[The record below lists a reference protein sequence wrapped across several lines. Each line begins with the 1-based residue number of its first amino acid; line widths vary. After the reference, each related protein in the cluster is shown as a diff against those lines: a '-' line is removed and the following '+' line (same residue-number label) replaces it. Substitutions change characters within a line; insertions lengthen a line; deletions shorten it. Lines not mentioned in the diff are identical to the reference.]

1 MQKIHFIIKVVKWI
15 DGFEVRGG
23 ARMVAEKE
31 RVLMDLKDVFEYAFD
46 EIFVTDEQGIVV
58 RVNSTCERHYQ
69 LAAEEL
75 VGKHVKELQKDGIF
89 YPSATLE
96 VIEKKR
102 PIELVQTTKSGE
114 YLHVRTRPVFDDE
127 GNLRRVIS
135 YSRDLTELYQLR
147 QKVEE
152 MDNQLKTYK
161 KELRETYE
169 HEGLIFKSLAMQK
182 IVDTI
187 KKVSVV
193 DSTVLVLGETGVGKS
208 RLVRHLHE
216 VSHRKNESFYEI
228 NCAALP
234 TNLIESELFGYSGGS
249 FTGANRE
256 GKKGLLESAHKGT
269 LFLDEIGEMPI
280 EIQAKLLQVL
290 QEKTFR
296 PIGGRE
302 LKKVDV
308 RIVAATNRDL
318 SEMVKQG
325 TFRKDLYYRLN
336 VIPIAI
342 PPLRERTEDIL
353 PLIYHYLQ
361 HFNKKYGRDVKL
373 APSTLQ
379 MFVGYPW
386 EGNNREIEN
395 VIERIVITVD
405 DVVTVQDLP
414 LSMQEAAVEQSG
426 QSLYKMLEEVE
437 RNIILKA
444 YKTYGSSYKVAD
456 FLQISQSAATRK
468 IKKFIEEEENIG

>member
-1 MQKIHFIIKVVKWI
+1 
-15 DGFEVRGG
+15 
-23 ARMVAEKE
+23 MVAEKE

-69 LAAEEL
+69 LAAEKL

-269 LFLDEIGEMPI
+269 LFLDEIGEMPL

-361 HFNKKYGRDVKL
+361 QFNKKYGRDVKL

-405 DVVTVQDLP
+405 DVVTVEDLP
-414 LSMQEAAVEQSG
+414 LFMQEAAVEQSG

-444 YKTYGSSYKVAD
+444 YKTYGSSYKVAE

>member
-1 MQKIHFIIKVVKWI
+1 MDLKLGV
-15 DGFEVRGG
+15 

-216 VSHRKNESFYEI
+216 VSHRKHESFYEI

-269 LFLDEIGEMPI
+269 LFLDEIGEMPL

-405 DVVTVQDLP
+405 DVVTVEDLP
-414 LSMQEAAVEQSG
+414 LSMQEAAVEHSG

-444 YKTYGSSYKVAD
+444 YKTYGSSYKVAE

>member
-1 MQKIHFIIKVVKWI
+1 MDLKLGV
-15 DGFEVRGG
+15 

-75 VGKHVKELQKDGIF
+75 VGKHVKELQKNGIF

-336 VIPIAI
+336 VIPIVI

-373 APSTLQ
+373 APGTLQ

-405 DVVTVQDLP
+405 DVVTVEDLP

-444 YKTYGSSYKVAD
+444 YKTYGSSYKVAE

>member
-1 MQKIHFIIKVVKWI
+1 
-15 DGFEVRGG
+15 
-23 ARMVAEKE
+23 MVAEKE

-302 LKKVDV
+302 VKKVDV

-405 DVVTVQDLP
+405 DVVTVEDLP

-444 YKTYGSSYKVAD
+444 YKTYGSSYKVAE

>member
-1 MQKIHFIIKVVKWI
+1 MDLKLGV
-15 DGFEVRGG
+15 

-216 VSHRKNESFYEI
+216 VSHRKHESFYEI

-269 LFLDEIGEMPI
+269 LFLDEIGEMPL

-405 DVVTVQDLP
+405 DVVTVEDLP

-426 QSLYKMLEEVE
+426 QSLYKMLGEVE

-444 YKTYGSSYKVAD
+444 YKTYGSSYKVAE

>member
-1 MQKIHFIIKVVKWI
+1 
-15 DGFEVRGG
+15 
-23 ARMVAEKE
+23 MVAEKE
-31 RVLMDLKDVFEYAFD
+31 RVLMDLQDVFEYAFD
-46 EIFVTDEQGIVV
+46 EIFVTDDKGIVV
-58 RVNSTCERHYQ
+58 RVNSMCERHYQ
-69 LAAEEL
+69 LSAKEL
-75 VGKHVKELQKDGIF
+75 VGKHVKELQKEGIF

-102 PIELVQTTKSGE
+102 PVELVQTTKSGE

-169 HEGLIFKSLAMQK
+169 HEGLIFKSIAMQK
-182 IVDTI
+182 IIETI

-269 LFLDEIGEMPI
+269 LFLDEIGEMPL

-302 LKKVDV
+302 FKKVDV
-308 RIVAATNRDL
+308 RIVAATNREL
-318 SEMVKQG
+318 STMVKQG

-336 VIPIAI
+336 VIPISI

-395 VIERIVITVD
+395 VIERIVITAD
-405 DVVTVQDLP
+405 DVVTIEDLP
-414 LSMQEAAVEQSG
+414 ISMQESTVEQSG

-437 RNIILKA
+437 RNIILKT
-444 YKTYGSSYKVAD
+444 YKTHGSSYKVAE
-456 FLQISQSAATRK
+456 FLKISQSAATRK
-468 IKKFIEEEENIG
+468 IKKFIEEDYIVGGEEGT

>member
-1 MQKIHFIIKVVKWI
+1 MDLKL
-15 DGFEVRGG
+15 GGG

-405 DVVTVQDLP
+405 DVVTVEDLP

>member
-1 MQKIHFIIKVVKWI
+1 MDLKLGV
-15 DGFEVRGG
+15 

-169 HEGLIFKSLAMQK
+169 HEGLIFKSIAMQK
-182 IVDTI
+182 IIETI

-193 DSTVLVLGETGVGKS
+193 DSTVLGLGETGVGKS

-269 LFLDEIGEMPI
+269 LFLDEIGEMPL

-318 SEMVKQG
+318 SEMVKRG

-336 VIPIAI
+336 VIPISI
-342 PPLRERTEDIL
+342 PPLQERTEDIL
-353 PLIYHYLQ
+353 PLVYHYLQ

-395 VIERIVITVD
+395 VIERIVITAD
-405 DVVTVQDLP
+405 DVVTIEDLP
-414 LSMQEAAVEQSG
+414 IAMQESTVEQSG

-444 YKTYGSSYKVAD
+444 YKTCGSSYKVAE
-456 FLQISQSAATRK
+456 FLKISQSAATRK

>member
-1 MQKIHFIIKVVKWI
+1 
-15 DGFEVRGG
+15 
-23 ARMVAEKE
+23 MVAEKE
-31 RVLMDLKDVFEYAFD
+31 RVLMDLQDVFEYAFD
-46 EIFVTDEQGIVV
+46 EIFVTDDKGIVV
-58 RVNSTCERHYQ
+58 RVNSMCERHYQ
-69 LAAEEL
+69 LSAKEL
-75 VGKHVKELQKDGIF
+75 VGKHVKELQKEGIF

-102 PIELVQTTKSGE
+102 PVELVQTTKSGE

-169 HEGLIFKSLAMQK
+169 HEGLIFKSIAMQK
-182 IVDTI
+182 IIETI

-256 GKKGLLESAHKGT
+256 GKKGLLESAHRGT
-269 LFLDEIGEMPI
+269 LFLDEIGEMPL

-318 SEMVKQG
+318 NTMVKQG

-336 VIPIAI
+336 VIPISI

-395 VIERIVITVD
+395 VIERIVITAD
-405 DVVTVQDLP
+405 DFVTVEDLP
-414 LSMQEAAVEQSG
+414 LSMQEATVEQSG
-426 QSLYKMLEEVE
+426 QSLYRMLEEVE

-444 YKTYGSSYKVAD
+444 YKTYGSSYKVAE

>member
-1 MQKIHFIIKVVKWI
+1 MDLKLGV
-15 DGFEVRGG
+15 

-269 LFLDEIGEMPI
+269 LFLDEIGEMPL

-405 DVVTVQDLP
+405 DVVTVEDLP
-414 LSMQEAAVEQSG
+414 LSMQEVAVEQSG
-426 QSLYKMLEEVE
+426 QSLYKMLEGVE

-444 YKTYGSSYKVAD
+444 YKTYGSSYKVAE

>member
-1 MQKIHFIIKVVKWI
+1 
-15 DGFEVRGG
+15 
-23 ARMVAEKE
+23 MVAEKE
-31 RVLMDLKDVFEYAFD
+31 RVLMDLQDVFEYAFD
-46 EIFVTDEQGIVV
+46 EIFVTDDKGIVV

-69 LAAEEL
+69 LSAKEL
-75 VGKHVKELQKDGIF
+75 VGKHVQELQKEGIF

-102 PIELVQTTKSGE
+102 PVELVQTTKSGE
-114 YLHVRTRPVFDDE
+114 YLHVRTRPVFAE
-127 GNLRRVIS
+127 QGNLRRVIS

-147 QKVEE
+147 KKVEE

-169 HEGLIFKSLAMQK
+169 HEGLIFKSIAMQK
-182 IVDTI
+182 IVETI

-269 LFLDEIGEMPI
+269 LFLDEIGEMPL

-296 PIGGRE
+296 PVGGRD

-318 SEMVKQG
+318 SKMVKEG

-336 VIPIAI
+336 VIPISI

-353 PLIYHYLQ
+353 PLVYHYLQ

-379 MFVGYPW
+379 MFVGYSW

-395 VIERIVITVD
+395 VIERIVITAD
-405 DVVTVQDLP
+405 DFVTVEDLP
-414 LSMQEAAVEQSG
+414 LSMQEATVEQSG
-426 QSLYKMLEEVE
+426 QSLYRMLEEVE

-444 YKTYGSSYKVAD
+444 YKTYGSSYKVAE

>member
-1 MQKIHFIIKVVKWI
+1 
-15 DGFEVRGG
+15 
-23 ARMVAEKE
+23 MVAEKE
-31 RVLMDLKDVFEYAFD
+31 RVLMDLQDVFEYAFD
-46 EIFVTDEQGIVV
+46 EIFVTDDKGIVV
-58 RVNSTCERHYQ
+58 RVNSMCERHYQ
-69 LAAEEL
+69 LSAKEL
-75 VGKHVKELQKDGIF
+75 VGKHVKELQKEGVF

-102 PIELVQTTKSGE
+102 PVELVQTTKSGE

-169 HEGLIFKSLAMQK
+169 HEGLIFKSIAMQK
-182 IVDTI
+182 IIETI

-193 DSTVLVLGETGVGKS
+193 DSTVLALGETGVGKS

-269 LFLDEIGEMPI
+269 LFLDEIGEMPL

-318 SEMVKQG
+318 STMVKQG

-336 VIPIAI
+336 VIPISI

-395 VIERIVITVD
+395 VIERIVITAD
-405 DVVTVQDLP
+405 DFVTVEDLP
-414 LSMQEAAVEQSG
+414 LSMQEATVEQSG
-426 QSLYKMLEEVE
+426 QSLYRMLEEVE

-444 YKTYGSSYKVAD
+444 YKTYGSSYKVAE

>member
-1 MQKIHFIIKVVKWI
+1 
-15 DGFEVRGG
+15 
-23 ARMVAEKE
+23 MVAEKE

-269 LFLDEIGEMPI
+269 LFLDEIGEMPL

-296 PIGGRE
+296 PIGVRE

-361 HFNKKYGRDVKL
+361 QFNKKYGRDVKL

-405 DVVTVQDLP
+405 DVVTVEDLP

-444 YKTYGSSYKVAD
+444 YKTYGSSYKVAE

>member
-1 MQKIHFIIKVVKWI
+1 MDLKLGV
-15 DGFEVRGG
+15 

-318 SEMVKQG
+318 REMVKQG

-336 VIPIAI
+336 VIPIVI

-373 APSTLQ
+373 APGTLQ

-405 DVVTVQDLP
+405 DVVTVEDLP

-444 YKTYGSSYKVAD
+444 YKTYGSSYKVAE

>member
-1 MQKIHFIIKVVKWI
+1 MDLKLGV
-15 DGFEVRGG
+15 

-169 HEGLIFKSLAMQK
+169 YEGLIFKSLAMQK

-269 LFLDEIGEMPI
+269 LFLDEIGEMPL

-318 SEMVKQG
+318 SMMVKQG

-405 DVVTVQDLP
+405 DVVTVEDLP

-444 YKTYGSSYKVAD
+444 YKTYGSSYKVAE

>member
-1 MQKIHFIIKVVKWI
+1 MDLKLGV
-15 DGFEVRGG
+15 

-169 HEGLIFKSLAMQK
+169 HEGLIFKSIAMQK
-182 IVDTI
+182 IIETI

-216 VSHRKNESFYEI
+216 VSRRKNESFYEI

-269 LFLDEIGEMPI
+269 LFLDEIGEMPL

-318 SEMVKQG
+318 SEMVKRG

-336 VIPIAI
+336 VIPISI

-353 PLIYHYLQ
+353 PLVYHYLQ

-395 VIERIVITVD
+395 VIERIVITAD
-405 DVVTVQDLP
+405 DIVTIEDLP
-414 LSMQEAAVEQSG
+414 IAMQESTVEQSG

-444 YKTYGSSYKVAD
+444 YKTCGSSYKVAE
-456 FLQISQSAATRK
+456 FLKISQSAATRK

>member
-1 MQKIHFIIKVVKWI
+1 
-15 DGFEVRGG
+15 
-23 ARMVAEKE
+23 MVAEKE
-31 RVLMDLKDVFEYAFD
+31 RMLMDLQDVFEYAFD
-46 EIFVTDEQGIVV
+46 EIFVTDDKGIVV
-58 RVNSTCERHYQ
+58 RVNSMCERHYQ
-69 LAAEEL
+69 LSAKEL
-75 VGKHVKELQKDGIF
+75 VGKHVKELQKEGIF

-102 PIELVQTTKSGE
+102 PVELVQTTKSGE

-169 HEGLIFKSLAMQK
+169 HEGLIFKSIAMQK
-182 IVDTI
+182 IIETI

-234 TNLIESELFGYSGGS
+234 TNLIESELFGYSGGA

-269 LFLDEIGEMPI
+269 LFLDEIGEMPL

-318 SEMVKQG
+318 SMMVKQG

-336 VIPIAI
+336 VIPISI
-342 PPLRERTEDIL
+342 PPLRDRTEDIL

-395 VIERIVITVD
+395 VIERIVITAD
-405 DVVTVQDLP
+405 DFVTVEDLP
-414 LSMQEAAVEQSG
+414 LSMQETTVEQSG
-426 QSLYKMLEEVE
+426 QSLYRMLEEVE

-444 YKTYGSSYKVAD
+444 YKTYGSSYKVAE

>member
-1 MQKIHFIIKVVKWI
+1 
-15 DGFEVRGG
+15 
-23 ARMVAEKE
+23 MVAEKE
-31 RVLMDLKDVFEYAFD
+31 RVLMDLQDVFEYAFD
-46 EIFVTDEQGIVV
+46 EIFVTDDKGIVV
-58 RVNSTCERHYQ
+58 RVNSMCERHYQ
-69 LAAEEL
+69 LSAKEL
-75 VGKHVKELQKDGIF
+75 VGKHVQELQKEGIF

-102 PIELVQTTKSGE
+102 PVELVQTTKSGE
-114 YLHVRTRPVFDDE
+114 YLHVRTRPVFDE
-127 GNLRRVIS
+127 QGNLRRVIS

-147 QKVEE
+147 KKVEE

-169 HEGLIFKSLAMQK
+169 HEGLIFKSIAMQK
-182 IVDTI
+182 IVETI

-269 LFLDEIGEMPI
+269 LFLDEIGEMPL
-280 EIQAKLLQVL
+280 EIQSKLLQVL

-296 PIGGRE
+296 PVGGRD

-318 SEMVKQG
+318 SEMVKEG

-336 VIPIAI
+336 VIPISI

-353 PLIYHYLQ
+353 PLVYHYLH

-395 VIERIVITVD
+395 VIERIVITAD
-405 DVVTVQDLP
+405 DVVTIEDLP
-414 LSMQEAAVEQSG
+414 ISMQESTVEQSG

-437 RNIILKA
+437 RNIILKT
-444 YKTYGSSYKVAD
+444 YKTHGSSYKVAE
-456 FLQISQSAATRK
+456 FLKISQSAATRK
-468 IKKFIEEEENIG
+468 IKKFIEEDHIVGGEEGT

>member
-1 MQKIHFIIKVVKWI
+1 
-15 DGFEVRGG
+15 
-23 ARMVAEKE
+23 MVAEKE
-31 RVLMDLKDVFEYAFD
+31 RVLMDLQDVFEYAFD
-46 EIFVTDEQGIVV
+46 EIFVTDEKGIVV

-69 LAAEEL
+69 LAAKEL

-169 HEGLIFKSLAMQK
+169 HEGLIFKSIAMQK
-182 IVDTI
+182 IVETI

-216 VSHRKNESFYEI
+216 VSNRKNESFYEI

-234 TNLIESELFGYSGGS
+234 TNLIESELFGYAGGS

-269 LFLDEIGEMPI
+269 LFLDEIGEMPL

-318 SEMVKQG
+318 SMMVKQG

-336 VIPIAI
+336 VIPILI

-361 HFNKKYGRDVKL
+361 HFNGKYGRNVKL

-395 VIERIVITVD
+395 VIERIVITAD
-405 DVVTVQDLP
+405 DIVTIEDLP
-414 LSMQEAAVEQSG
+414 IAMQESTVEQSG
-426 QSLYKMLEEVE
+426 QSLYKMLEDVE

-444 YKTYGSSYKVAD
+444 YKTYGSSYKVAE
-456 FLQISQSAATRK
+456 FLKISQSAATRK
-468 IKKFIEEEENIG
+468 IKKLIEEEENIG

>member
-1 MQKIHFIIKVVKWI
+1 
-15 DGFEVRGG
+15 
-23 ARMVAEKE
+23 MVAEKE
-31 RVLMDLKDVFEYAFD
+31 RMLMDLQDVFEYAFD
-46 EIFVTDEQGIVV
+46 EIFVTDDKGIVV
-58 RVNSTCERHYQ
+58 RVNSMCERHYQ
-69 LAAEEL
+69 LSAKEL
-75 VGKHVKELQKDGIF
+75 VGKHVQELQKEGIF

-102 PIELVQTTKSGE
+102 PVELVQTTKSGE

-169 HEGLIFKSLAMQK
+169 HEGLIFKSIAMQK
-182 IVDTI
+182 IIETI

-269 LFLDEIGEMPI
+269 LFLDEIGEMPL

-318 SEMVKQG
+318 SMMVKQG

-336 VIPIAI
+336 VIPISI
-342 PPLRERTEDIL
+342 PPLRDRTEDIL

-395 VIERIVITVD
+395 VIERIVITAD
-405 DVVTVQDLP
+405 DFVTVEDLP
-414 LSMQEAAVEQSG
+414 LSMQETTVEQSG
-426 QSLYKMLEEVE
+426 QSLYRMLEEVE

-444 YKTYGSSYKVAD
+444 YKTYGSSYKVAG

>member
-1 MQKIHFIIKVVKWI
+1 MDLKLGV
-15 DGFEVRGG
+15 

-169 HEGLIFKSLAMQK
+169 YEGLIFKSIAMQK
-182 IVDTI
+182 IIETI

-269 LFLDEIGEMPI
+269 LFLDEIGEMPL

-318 SEMVKQG
+318 SEMVKRG

-336 VIPIAI
+336 VIPISI

-353 PLIYHYLQ
+353 PLVYHYLQ

-395 VIERIVITVD
+395 VIERIVITAD
-405 DVVTVQDLP
+405 DIVTIEDLP
-414 LSMQEAAVEQSG
+414 IAMQESTVEQSG

-444 YKTYGSSYKVAD
+444 YKTCGSSYKVAE
-456 FLQISQSAATRK
+456 FLKISQSAATRK

>member
-1 MQKIHFIIKVVKWI
+1 
-15 DGFEVRGG
+15 
-23 ARMVAEKE
+23 MVAEKE

-216 VSHRKNESFYEI
+216 VSHRKHESFYEI

-249 FTGANRE
+249 FTGANRQ

-269 LFLDEIGEMPI
+269 LFLDEIGEMPL

-405 DVVTVQDLP
+405 DVVTVEDLP

-444 YKTYGSSYKVAD
+444 YKTYGSSYKVAE

>member
-1 MQKIHFIIKVVKWI
+1 
-15 DGFEVRGG
+15 
-23 ARMVAEKE
+23 MVAEKE
-31 RVLMDLKDVFEYAFD
+31 RVLMDLQDVFEYAFD
-46 EIFVTDEQGIVV
+46 EIFVTDDKGIVV
-58 RVNSTCERHYQ
+58 RVNSMCERHYQ
-69 LAAEEL
+69 LSAKEL
-75 VGKHVKELQKDGIF
+75 VGKHVKELQKEGVF

-102 PIELVQTTKSGE
+102 PVELVQTTKSGE

-169 HEGLIFKSLAMQK
+169 HEGLIFKSIAMQK
-182 IVDTI
+182 IVETI

-234 TNLIESELFGYSGGS
+234 MNLIESELFGYSGGS

-269 LFLDEIGEMPI
+269 LFLDEIGEMPL

-318 SEMVKQG
+318 STMVKQG
-325 TFRKDLYYRLN
+325 AFRKDLYYRLN
-336 VIPIAI
+336 VLPISI

-361 HFNKKYGRDVKL
+361 HFNKKYGRNVKL

-395 VIERIVITVD
+395 VIERIVITAD
-405 DVVTVQDLP
+405 DFVTVEDLP
-414 LSMQEAAVEQSG
+414 LSMQEATVEQSG
-426 QSLYKMLEEVE
+426 QSLYRMLEEVE

-444 YKTYGSSYKVAD
+444 YKTYGSSYKVAE

>member
-1 MQKIHFIIKVVKWI
+1 MDLKLGV
-15 DGFEVRGG
+15 

-69 LAAEEL
+69 LAAEKL

-169 HEGLIFKSLAMQK
+169 HEGLIFRSLAMQK

-373 APSTLQ
+373 APGTLQ

-405 DVVTVQDLP
+405 DVVTVEDLP

-444 YKTYGSSYKVAD
+444 YKTYGSSYKVAE

>member
-1 MQKIHFIIKVVKWI
+1 
-15 DGFEVRGG
+15 
-23 ARMVAEKE
+23 MVAEKE

-75 VGKHVKELQKDGIF
+75 VGKHVKELQKNGIF

-216 VSHRKNESFYEI
+216 VSHRKHESFYEI

-249 FTGANRE
+249 FTGANRG

-269 LFLDEIGEMPI
+269 LFLDEIGEMPL

-318 SEMVKQG
+318 SMMVKQG

-405 DVVTVQDLP
+405 DVVTVEDLP

-444 YKTYGSSYKVAD
+444 YKTYGSSYKVAK

>member
-1 MQKIHFIIKVVKWI
+1 
-15 DGFEVRGG
+15 
-23 ARMVAEKE
+23 MVAEKE

-216 VSHRKNESFYEI
+216 VSHRKYKSFYEI

-269 LFLDEIGEMPI
+269 LFLDEIGEMPL

-405 DVVTVQDLP
+405 DVVTVEDLP

-444 YKTYGSSYKVAD
+444 YKTYGSSYKVAE

>member
-1 MQKIHFIIKVVKWI
+1 MDLKLGV
-15 DGFEVRGG
+15 

-216 VSHRKNESFYEI
+216 VSHRKHESFYEI

-269 LFLDEIGEMPI
+269 LFLDEIGEMPL

-318 SEMVKQG
+318 SMMVKQG

-361 HFNKKYGRDVKL
+361 QFNKKYGRDVKL

-405 DVVTVQDLP
+405 DVVTVEDLP

-444 YKTYGSSYKVAD
+444 YKTYGSSYKVAE

>member
-1 MQKIHFIIKVVKWI
+1 MDLKLGV
-15 DGFEVRGG
+15 

-169 HEGLIFKSLAMQK
+169 HEGLIFKSIAMQK
-182 IVDTI
+182 IIETI

-269 LFLDEIGEMPI
+269 LFLDEIGEMPL

-318 SEMVKQG
+318 SEMVKRG

-336 VIPIAI
+336 VIPISI

-353 PLIYHYLQ
+353 PLVYHYLQ

-395 VIERIVITVD
+395 VIERIVITAD
-405 DVVTVQDLP
+405 DIVTIEDLP
-414 LSMQEAAVEQSG
+414 IAMQESTVEQSG

-444 YKTYGSSYKVAD
+444 YKTCGSSYKVAE
-456 FLQISQSAATRK
+456 FLKISQSAATRK

>member
-1 MQKIHFIIKVVKWI
+1 
-15 DGFEVRGG
+15 
-23 ARMVAEKE
+23 
-31 RVLMDLKDVFEYAFD
+31 
-46 EIFVTDEQGIVV
+46 
-58 RVNSTCERHYQ
+58 
-69 LAAEEL
+69 
-75 VGKHVKELQKDGIF
+75 
-89 YPSATLE
+89 
-96 VIEKKR
+96 
-102 PIELVQTTKSGE
+102 
-114 YLHVRTRPVFDDE
+114 
-127 GNLRRVIS
+127 
-135 YSRDLTELYQLR
+135 
-147 QKVEE
+147 
-152 MDNQLKTYK
+152 
-161 KELRETYE
+161 
-169 HEGLIFKSLAMQK
+169 
-182 IVDTI
+182 
-187 KKVSVV
+187 
-193 DSTVLVLGETGVGKS
+193 
-208 RLVRHLHE
+208 

-269 LFLDEIGEMPI
+269 LFLDEIGEMPL

-318 SEMVKQG
+318 STMVKQG

-336 VIPIAI
+336 VIPISI

-395 VIERIVITVD
+395 VIERIVITAD
-405 DVVTVQDLP
+405 DFVMVEDLP
-414 LSMQEAAVEQSG
+414 LSMQEATVEQSG
-426 QSLYKMLEEVE
+426 QSLYRMLEEVE

-444 YKTYGSSYKVAD
+444 YKTYGSSYKVAE

>member
-1 MQKIHFIIKVVKWI
+1 MDLKLGV
-15 DGFEVRGG
+15 

-135 YSRDLTELYQLR
+135 YSWDLTELYQLR

-269 LFLDEIGEMPI
+269 LFLDEIGEMPL

-405 DVVTVQDLP
+405 DVVTVEDLP
-414 LSMQEAAVEQSG
+414 LSMQEVAVEQSG

-444 YKTYGSSYKVAD
+444 YKTYGSSYKVAE

>member
-1 MQKIHFIIKVVKWI
+1 
-15 DGFEVRGG
+15 
-23 ARMVAEKE
+23 MVAEKE

-405 DVVTVQDLP
+405 DVVTVEDLP

-437 RNIILKA
+437 RNIILKV
-444 YKTYGSSYKVAD
+444 YKTYGSSYKVAE

>member
-1 MQKIHFIIKVVKWI
+1 MDLKLGV
-15 DGFEVRGG
+15 

-69 LAAEEL
+69 LAAGEL

-216 VSHRKNESFYEI
+216 VSHRKHESFYEI

-269 LFLDEIGEMPI
+269 LFLDEIGEMPL

-405 DVVTVQDLP
+405 DVVTVEDLP

-444 YKTYGSSYKVAD
+444 YKTYGSSYKVAE

>member
-1 MQKIHFIIKVVKWI
+1 
-15 DGFEVRGG
+15 
-23 ARMVAEKE
+23 MVAEKE
-31 RVLMDLKDVFEYAFD
+31 RVLMDLQDVFEYAFD
-46 EIFVTDEQGIVV
+46 EIFVTDDKGIVV
-58 RVNSTCERHYQ
+58 RVNSMCERHYQ
-69 LAAEEL
+69 LSAKEL
-75 VGKHVKELQKDGIF
+75 VGKHVQELQKEGIF

-96 VIEKKR
+96 VIEKER
-102 PIELVQTTKSGE
+102 PVELVQTTKSGE
-114 YLHVRTRPVFDDE
+114 YLHVRTRPVFDE
-127 GNLRRVIS
+127 QGNLRRVIS

-147 QKVEE
+147 KKVEE

-169 HEGLIFKSLAMQK
+169 HEGLIFKSIAMQK
-182 IVDTI
+182 IVETI

-269 LFLDEIGEMPI
+269 LFLDEIGEMPL
-280 EIQAKLLQVL
+280 EIQSKLLQVL

-296 PIGGRE
+296 PVGGRD

-318 SEMVKQG
+318 SEMVKEG

-336 VIPIAI
+336 VIPISI

-353 PLIYHYLQ
+353 PLVYHYLH

-395 VIERIVITVD
+395 VIERIVITAD
-405 DVVTVQDLP
+405 DFVTVEDLP
-414 LSMQEAAVEQSG
+414 LSMQEATVEQSG
-426 QSLYKMLEEVE
+426 QSLYRMLEEVE

-444 YKTYGSSYKVAD
+444 YKTYGSSYKVAE

>member
-1 MQKIHFIIKVVKWI
+1 
-15 DGFEVRGG
+15 
-23 ARMVAEKE
+23 MVAEKE

-405 DVVTVQDLP
+405 DVVTVEDLP

-444 YKTYGSSYKVAD
+444 YKTYGSSYKVAE

>member
-1 MQKIHFIIKVVKWI
+1 MDLKLGV
-15 DGFEVRGG
+15 

-96 VIEKKR
+96 VIEKTR

-269 LFLDEIGEMPI
+269 LFLDEIGEMPL

-379 MFVGYPW
+379 IFVGYPW

-405 DVVTVQDLP
+405 DVVTVEDLP

-444 YKTYGSSYKVAD
+444 YKTYGSSYKVAE

>member
-1 MQKIHFIIKVVKWI
+1 
-15 DGFEVRGG
+15 
-23 ARMVAEKE
+23 MVAEKE

-193 DSTVLVLGETGVGKS
+193 DSTVLILGETGVGKS
-208 RLVRHLHE
+208 RLVRYLHE
-216 VSHRKNESFYEI
+216 VSHRKHESFYEI

-269 LFLDEIGEMPI
+269 LFLDEIGEMPL

-373 APSTLQ
+373 APGTLQ

-405 DVVTVQDLP
+405 DVVTVEDLP

-444 YKTYGSSYKVAD
+444 YKTYGSSYKVAE